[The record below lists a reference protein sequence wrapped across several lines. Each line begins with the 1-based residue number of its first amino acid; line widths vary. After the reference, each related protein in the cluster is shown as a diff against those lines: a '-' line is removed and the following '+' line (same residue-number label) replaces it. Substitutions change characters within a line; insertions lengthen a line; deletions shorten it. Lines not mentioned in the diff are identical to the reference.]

1 MNRSK
6 RLPQDGFKGTI
17 SSKIVDELA
26 LIAFE
31 TKVAESLLQRGD
43 KTVSSISVTSTS
55 PSEPLEPDQETAVW
69 SILDAV
75 PAWGVSLFVHI
86 CVIMLVAMITLPDI
100 IIPEFNL
107 TSTIEPEEVRQEV
120 YELST
125 NPTETLG
132 SLSALNVQG
141 ESAAMA
147 QERGMD
153 NHLEQ
158 VEKIQE
164 DLINPRIPQIETIP
178 SPNESEVLENID
190 LTGTTEQA
198 GGTDGAVDRITLE
211 IASSLRQRKTIPIWL
226 FDESLSL
233 ESRREL
239 ITNRFESIYRQL
251 GLMDDLDTKDALKT
265 GIIGYGENIHV
276 LIKDPTSDLTELT
289 TAVKGIKNDESGKE
303 NVFTAIAEALK
314 IYTPVKRKMHAN
326 MMFIIVTD
334 ERGDD
339 YQGLEEIVK
348 RCSREGIKVYC
359 IGNASI
365 FGREKG
371 FVRYKW
377 EYENEEFEE
386 DIPVDQGPET
396 AMAEGLQ
403 LPFWTNT
410 PRDLTRMSSGYG
422 PYTLS
427 RLTAETGGIFL
438 IADDAVGDK
447 WDAQIMRQYVPD
459 YRPQA
464 EYMKQLQNNLA
475 KQALVGAAQIALTED
490 VPIPQVVFQANN
502 DNILREQITEAQKPL
517 AVLDYFLQ
525 RVFTILE
532 AGGKHR
538 DKLDSD
544 RWRASFDLAMG
555 RILAMR
561 VRAFG
566 YNAVLAEMKSNP
578 KKFEKADSNQW
589 RLEPSE
595 NINAGANVRKMND
608 KALEYLNRVIT
619 DHPGTPWAYLAKVE
633 LRDPL
638 GWDWVEAHTAIAQM
652 GDGGAQ
658 ARTPQFAA
666 EEEQRRQAER
676 QRQQKRSVSRPKL

>member
-1 MNRSK
+1 M
-6 RLPQDGFKGTI
+6 
-17 SSKIVDELA
+17 SSKSPVKS
-26 LIAFE
+26 FE
-31 TKVAESLLQRGD
+31 S
-43 KTVSSISVTSTS
+43 
-55 PSEPLEPDQETAVW
+55 DQETAVW
-69 SILDAV
+69 SVLDAV
-75 PAWGVSLFVHI
+75 PAWGVSLFAHV
-86 CVIMLVAMITLPDI
+86 CVILAVAMITLPDI
-100 IIPEFNL
+100 ILPEINL
-107 TSTIEPEEVRQEV
+107 TSTIEPEEVRQEF

-125 NPTETLG
+125 TPTETLG
-132 SLSALNVQG
+132 SLSSLNIQG
-141 ESAAMA
+141 ESAAAA
-147 QERGMD
+147 QDRGLD
-153 NHLEQ
+153 NHVEQ
-158 VEKIQE
+158 VEQIQ
-164 DLINPRIPQIETIP
+164 DSIVNPRIAQVESLPT
-178 SPNESEVLENID
+178 PNEAEALENID
-190 LTGTTEQA
+190 LTGTTEQV
-198 GGTDGAVDRITLE
+198 GGTEGAVDRITLE
-211 IASSLRQRKTIPIWL
+211 IAASLRQRKTIPIWL

-239 ITNRFESIYRQL
+239 ITNRFEGIYRQL
-251 GLMDDLDTKDALKT
+251 GLIDDIDTQGALKT
-265 GIIGYGENIHV
+265 GVIGYGENVHV
-276 LIKDPTSDLTELT
+276 LIKEPTSDLSELT
-289 TAVKGIKNDESGKE
+289 SAVRGIKNDESGKE
-303 NVFTAIAEALK
+303 NVFAAIAEALK
-314 IYTPVKRKMHAN
+314 VYTPVKRKMHAN

-339 YQGLEEIVK
+339 YQGLEEVVK
-348 RCSREGIKVYC
+348 RCAREGIKVYC

-377 EYENEEFEE
+377 TYEGEEFEE

-427 RLTAETGGIFL
+427 RVTAETGGIFL

-447 WDAQIMRQYVPD
+447 WDPQIMRQYTPD
-459 YRPQA
+459 YRPQSQ
-464 EYMKQLQNNLA
+464 YMKELQGNLA
-475 KQALVGAAQIALTED
+475 KQALVGASQIALTED
-490 VPIPQVVFQANN
+490 VPIPQQVFQANN

-525 RVFTILE
+525 RVHTLLD
-532 AGGKHR
+532 AGEKHR

-578 KKFEKADSNQW
+578 KRFERADSNQW

-619 DHPGTPWAYLAKVE
+619 EHPGTPWAYLAKVE

-638 GWDWVEAHTAIAQM
+638 GWDWVEGQTSIAQM
-652 GDGGAQ
+652 GNGGDPK
-658 ARTPQFAA
+658 RNPQFAA
-666 EEEQRRQAER
+666 EEEQKRQADR
-676 QRQQKRSVSRPKL
+676 QRQQKKSASRPKL

>member
-1 MNRSK
+1 M
-6 RLPQDGFKGTI
+6 
-17 SSKIVDELA
+17 
-26 LIAFE
+26 
-31 TKVAESLLQRGD
+31 
-43 KTVSSISVTSTS
+43 TSNST
-55 PSEPLEPDQETAVW
+55 SEPLESAEETAVW
-69 SILDAV
+69 SILDAF

-86 CVIMLVAMITLPDI
+86 AVILLVAMITLPDI
-100 IIPEFNL
+100 ILPEISL
-107 TSTIEPEEVRQEV
+107 TSTIEPDEVRQEV

-125 NPTETLG
+125 DPTETLG
-132 SLSALNVQG
+132 SLSSLNVQG
-141 ESAAMA
+141 ASAAVA
-147 QERGMD
+147 QDRGLD
-153 NHLEQ
+153 NHIEQ
-158 VEKIQE
+158 VDRIQE
-164 DLINPRIPQIETIP
+164 DIVNPRVARVETMP
-178 SPNESEVLENID
+178 TPNEAEALETID

-198 GGTDGAVDRITLE
+198 GGTEGAVDRITLE
-211 IASSLRQRKTIPIWL
+211 IASSLRQRKTIPVWL

-251 GLMDDLDTKDALKT
+251 GLMDDLDTRDALKT
-265 GIIGYGENIHV
+265 GVIGYGENVHV
-276 LIKDPTSDLTELT
+276 LIKEPTSDLTELT
-289 TAVKGIKNDESGKE
+289 NAVKSIKNDESGKE
-303 NVFTAIAEALK
+303 NVFSAIAEALK
-314 IYTPVKRKMHAN
+314 VYAPVKRKMRAN

-339 YQGLEEIVK
+339 YQGLEEVVK

-377 EYENEEFEE
+377 EFEGEKFEE

-427 RLTAETGGIFL
+427 RVTAETGGIFF

-447 WDAQIMRQYVPD
+447 WDPQIMRQYVPD

-475 KQALVGAAQIALTED
+475 KQALVAAAQIALTEE
-490 VPIPQVVFQANN
+490 VPIPQRVFQANN

-525 RVFTILE
+525 RVHTILE
-532 AGGKHR
+532 AGEKHR

-544 RWRASFDLAMG
+544 RWRASYDLSMG

-578 KKFEKADSNQW
+578 KRFEKADSNQW

-595 NINAGANVRKMND
+595 SINAGANVRKMND

-619 DHPGTPWAYLAKVE
+619 EHPGTPWAYLAKVE

-638 GWDWVEAHTAIAQM
+638 GWDWVEGHTPIAQM
-652 GDGGAQ
+652 GAGDQNRG
-658 ARTPQFAA
+658 PQFAA
-666 EEEQRRQAER
+666 EEEERRQMER
-676 QRQQKRSVSRPKL
+676 QRQQKKSVSRPKL